1 MTADREEPVELP
13 AIGIV
18 GCGLMGSGIA
28 EVFAR
33 AGCVVL
39 VHEDDATAAARGRD
53 RIAPSLR
60 QAVSSGKQ
68 GTDGFGRSD
77 TRPALR
83 RHFRADAESII
94 VAALAQPAAGSS
106 IGWDAVVQVA
116 RRYRLDD
123 DPYFPHQADCGGE
136 A

>member
-1 MTADREEPVELP
+1 MTADVVTAEREEPVELP

-28 EVFAR
+28 
-33 AGCVVL
+33 
-39 VHEDDATAAARGRD
+39 
-53 RIAPSLR
+53 
-60 QAVSSGKQ
+60 
-68 GTDGFGRSD
+68 
-77 TRPALR
+77 
-83 RHFRADAESII
+83 
-94 VAALAQPAAGSS
+94 ALAQLAAGSS
-106 IGWDAVVQVA
+106 IGWDAVVQAA